1 MHALIDRAM
10 LPSGLGRCKLDPPEI
25 FSRLLLM
32 QTWIALFRGINVGGR
47 NKMPMAVL
55 ARTLE
60 SVGCLSVR
68 TYIQSGN
75 VVFVS
80 SVRSKANLTK
90 RLEDATEAQ
99 FGFRP
104 NIFLQTDADFRSAI
118 ANNPFADAILEPK
131 TLHFFFL
138 DSKPD
143 PPNIQGIA
151 ELAIPSERF
160 QLIDAVFY
168 LHTPDGFGRSKLA
181 AGLERKLG
189 VPTTARNYST
199 IHNLSE
205 MLNVD

>member
-1 MHALIDRAM
+1 M

-25 FSRLLLM
+25 FSRLPLM

-80 SVRSKANLTK
+80 SLRSKANLTK

-104 NIFLQTDADFRSAI
+104 NILLQTDGDFRSAI
-118 ANNPFADAILEPK
+118 ANNPFTDAILEPK

-138 DSKPD
+138 DSQPD
-143 PPNIQGIA
+143 SPNIKGIA
-151 ELAIPSERF
+151 ELASPSERF

-189 VPTTARNYST
+189 VPTTARNYTT

>member
-1 MHALIDRAM
+1 M
-10 LPSGLGRCKLDPPEI
+10 LRPGLGRCKLDPPEI
-25 FSRLLLM
+25 LSRLQLM

-55 ARTLE
+55 AKTLE
-60 SVGCLSVR
+60 SVGCISIR

-75 VVFVS
+75 VVFLS
-80 SVRSKANLTK
+80 SLRSKATITK
-90 RLEDATEAQ
+90 RLDDATEAQ

-104 NIFLQTDADFRSAI
+104 NIFLLTDTDFRSAT
-118 ANNPFADAILEPK
+118 ANNPFTDAILEPK

-143 PPNIQGIA
+143 SPNIKDLA

-189 VPTTARNYST
+189 VPATARNYTT

>member
-1 MHALIDRAM
+1 M
-10 LPSGLGRCKLDPPEI
+10 LRPGLGRSKFNPPEI
-25 FSRLLLM
+25 FSLLQLM

-60 SVGCLSVR
+60 SAGCLSVR

-80 SVRSKANLTK
+80 SLRSKLNLSK

-104 NIFLQTDADFRSAI
+104 NIFLQTDTDFRSAI
-118 ANNPFADAILEPK
+118 TNNPFTDAILEPK

-143 PPNIQGIA
+143 SPNIKGIA
-151 ELAIPSERF
+151 ELASPSERF
-160 QLIDAVFY
+160 QLTDTVFY
-168 LHTPDGFGRSKLA
+168 LHAPDGFGRSKLA
-181 AGLERKLG
+181 TGLERKLG
-189 VPTTARNYST
+189 VPTTARNYTT